1 MTITTATVTTIT
13 APRLPVPR
21 DTTVALLTWAPAAP
35 AARVD
40 LPQALTVT
48 HLQALA
54 ALAVWVLVITGD
66 PIVVLEAPMEDHP
79 VASEGIMGDRM
90 VGLEGIMEDTT
101 EDLMVVLTEAV
112 QVARDQ

>member
-1 MTITTATVTTIT
+1 M
-13 APRLPVPR
+13 
-21 DTTVALLTWAPAAP
+21 VALLTWALAVLAAP

-48 HLQALA
+48 HMQVLA

-66 PIVVLEAPMEDHP
+66 PMVVLEVPMEDHP
-79 VASEGIMGDRM
+79 VASEGIMGDRL

-101 EDLMVVLTEAV
+101 EDPMVVLTEV
-112 QVARDQ
+112 QVALEAPADLTAAQVVQDQ